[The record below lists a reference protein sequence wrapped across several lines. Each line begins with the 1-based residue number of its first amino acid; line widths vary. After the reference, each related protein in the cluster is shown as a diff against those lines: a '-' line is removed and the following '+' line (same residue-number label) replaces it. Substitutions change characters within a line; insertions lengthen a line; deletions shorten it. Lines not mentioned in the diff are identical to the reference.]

1 MKPKSSPDHAVLAE
15 PWTYTLE
22 ELRYAA
28 PEDYADSFIELT
40 LRKGEDLRRLRF
52 SKPQSI
58 EVDAGFDARSY
69 LGLQILDVSTNQMD
83 GVTVEVSCFEG
94 TPGMHFYARDV
105 CLVE

>member
-40 LRKGEDLRRLRF
+40 LRRVRICVGCASANRNRLKSMLDLMRAA
-52 SKPQSI
+52 I
-58 EVDAGFDARSY
+58 
-69 LGLQILDVSTNQMD
+69 
-83 GVTVEVSCFEG
+83 
-94 TPGMHFYARDV
+94 
-105 CLVE
+105 